1 MPRNHTIILHI
12 LHPINPPSPHFSA
25 PKGTVA
31 LGRNSIKQFRL
42 HNSRSLAS
50 RWSRTGLAAALAAS
64 LIASSTA
71 CSDALHSLGSNPAT
85 AQANAEQ
92 LFGSVAD
99 RFSQVELAPQYDH
112 ARVRLAESALVP
124 SRVYDDTLVWG
135 ARMSPD
141 VRVLYISGE
150 LSEDGRYR
158 LEPRTVLAPAARP
171 GDTRHTIALERLA
184 SNVYRWNTNVDF
196 AVGGVTAD
204 GVAALVSNLLAA
216 PQGRTE
222 RELRDDL
229 HAAFPRAAAAA
240 GRGFSID
247 SLHVVPGALGTTSVS
262 VTVGF
267 HPAEMRAAF
276 PKFASYLDKYLGPAK
291 YHLTLADRSGTE
303 LMDLVGRDRSAT
315 LRYHLHD
322 GKLATLLGPPR
333 VWPDSLVLTTDLSL
347 KVKLFTIGFRHLVT
361 DFVISRAPH
370 ERAWT
375 IVAQREPDW
384 DLPLITERLIRTPLR
399 RPFEG
404 AGSMFRVAARDSA
417 GEQTLVTRR
426 ARLDVQESAIV
437 RFLGSLASHMAG
449 ELDAR
454 VEVEEDRF
462 IHEAFAA
469 LQADVRAMGPRC
481 CRKEE
486 NASEP

>member
-1 MPRNHTIILHI
+1 
-12 LHPINPPSPHFSA
+12 
-25 PKGTVA
+25 V
-31 LGRNSIKQFRL
+31 LG
-42 HNSRSLAS
+42 
-50 RWSRTGLAAALAAS
+50 AS
-64 LIASSTA
+64 LLAGSGA
-71 CSDALHSLGSNPAT
+71 CSDTLRGVGPTPAA
-85 AQANAEQ
+85 AQANAEE

-99 RFSQVELAPQYDH
+99 RFSQVELAPRYDV

-135 ARMSPD
+135 ARVSPS
-141 VRVLYISGE
+141 VRVLYIGGE
-150 LSEDGRYR
+150 LGEDGRYR
-158 LEPRTVLAPAARP
+158 LEPRSVLAPAARP

-184 SNVYRWNTNVDF
+184 PSVYRWDTNVDF
-196 AVGGVTAD
+196 AVGSISAEGVS
-204 GVAALVSNLLAA
+204 ALVSNLLAA

-222 RELRDDL
+222 REIRDDL

-247 SLHVVPGALGTTSVS
+247 SLRIALGSLGTTNVA
-262 VTVGF
+262 VTIGF
-267 HPAEMRAAF
+267 HPGEMRSAF
-276 PKFASYLDKYLGPAK
+276 PKFAAYVDKYLGPAK
-291 YHLTLADRSGTE
+291 YHLTLADRSGAALME
-303 LMDLVGRDRSAT
+303 LSGRDRSAT
-315 LRYHLHD
+315 LRYRLHD

-333 VWPDSLVLTTDLSL
+333 GWPDSLVLTTDVSL
-347 KVKLFTIGFRHLVT
+347 KVKLFTVGFRRLVT
-361 DFVISRAPH
+361 DFVISRTPH

-375 IVAQREPDW
+375 IVAQHEPDW

-404 AGSMFRVAARDSA
+404 AGSMFRLAVRDSA

-437 RFLGSLASHMAG
+437 RFLGSLASHMVG

-462 IHEAFAA
+462 LREAFAA
-469 LQADVRAMGPRC
+469 LQADVRAMGGGC
-481 CRKEE
+481 CRKEQ
-486 NASEP
+486 NATQP